1 MQKTHEAKYQYL
13 TNKREDFWI
22 KHLNDP
28 KAFIE
33 NSNDTKDVYKNTEEH
48 NPGKKHKVLTV
59 FDDIIADTNRNIKLN
74 SIVIN

>member
-13 TNKREDFWI
+13 INKPEDIWI
-22 KHLNDP
+22 KHLNDR

-33 NSNDTKDVYKNTEEH
+33 NSNDTKDVYKNTEEY